1 MFYKGDMAQ
10 LYTHKN
16 YYDYNLKSTLQTN
29 QPGLKVNCSEN
40 EIVIK
45 KKSDLNVKYGGVSA
59 GREKQIDIRNIKI
72 Q

>member
-45 KKSDLNVKYGGVSA
+45 KVRLKGEVWWCEC
-59 GREKQIDIRNIKI
+59 R
-72 Q
+72 